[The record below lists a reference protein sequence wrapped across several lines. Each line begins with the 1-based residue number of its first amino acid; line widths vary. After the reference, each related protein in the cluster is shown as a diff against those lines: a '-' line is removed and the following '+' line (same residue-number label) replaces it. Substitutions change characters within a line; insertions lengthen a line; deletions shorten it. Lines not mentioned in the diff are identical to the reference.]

1 MVEGLHTL
9 GRMIILLCMM
19 YLHVYSEVLAITF
32 CEQSAMTVRYVKQC
46 PTDFRSW
53 EIAAKKKNCESV
65 EQRCSDSFN
74 TGRHSFQY
82 HCVINAW
89 RNTTLEVCALNRTI
103 FGYCTEYSI
112 NGKVIQENY
121 GADCSEDNPPCT
133 PFYNS
138 AEAYKYQTCYDL
150 VKRNRKLTNYTVRN
164 SKHPNMA
171 PERNSGKLALQIL
184 TILLV
189 ILVLAHVL

>member
-1 MVEGLHTL
+1 MFIFT
-9 GRMIILLCMM
+9 
-19 YLHVYSEVLAITF
+19 EVLAITF
-32 CEQSAMTVRYVKQC
+32 CKQSAMTVRYVEQC

-53 EIAAKKKNCESV
+53 EIAAKKMNCESI
-65 EQRCSDSFN
+65 EQNCSQ
-74 TGRHSFQY
+74 TGRHHFQY
-82 HCVINAW
+82 HCVINTWMNA
-89 RNTTLEVCALNRTI
+89 NLEVCALNRTI

-121 GADCSEDNPPCT
+121 DADCSKDDPPCP

-150 VKRNRKLTNYTVRN
+150 VKRNRKMTNYTVRD
-164 SKHPNMA
+164 SMHPNSA
-171 PERNSGKLALQIL
+171 PERHSGMLALPIL

-189 ILVLAHVL
+189 ILVVTHAL